1 MPGAVLPL
9 RFWIAA
15 IGLRRLFASVNS
27 AAPSFVVTT
36 DGGTFAVLVGDAS
49 HYGGGQQCFTDLAMG
64 ISARVWGRRR
74 NSRAAGG
81 PGAGEDHASHGKH
94 AMLPC
99 QSRRC

>member
-1 MPGAVLPL
+1 MLGAVLPL
-9 RFWIAA
+9 RFRIAA
-15 IGLRRLFASVNS
+15 VGLRRPFSSVNP

-74 NSRAAGG
+74 NSRAVVV

-94 AMLPC
+94 VTLPC
-99 QSRRC
+99 QRRRC

>member
-9 RFWIAA
+9 RFRIAA

-49 HYGGGQQCFTDLAMG
+49 HYGGRQQCFTDLASYG
-64 ISARVWGRRR
+64 NLRPRVGLAPERSRGRRR
-74 NSRAAGG
+74 R
-81 PGAGEDHASHGKH
+81 
-94 AMLPC
+94 
-99 QSRRC
+99 